1 MIKGLSITSIAYTI
15 KSNLIFKKVVS
26 LLDFKEIFDLVEK
39 TSEEYISVW
48 EDVCNIESPTNYKEG
63 VDKVGKYFA
72 DLAEKHG
79 WQVEFCKQD
88 KVGDVVCITMNPEA
102 LEQPVTFS
110 GHMDTVYPVGSFGD
124 TPVTIKDGMI
134 YGPGV
139 ADCKGGVVA
148 GFLAMDVLQ
157 KLGFTSR
164 PVRLLLQSDEENGSR
179 LSQKATINYICEK
192 AKDSVA
198 FINLE
203 QHTRGEACLQRKG
216 IITFEFIVEGQESH
230 SSRCAVSGANA
241 IAEAAHKII
250 EIEKIKDDQGITCCC
265 SVIKG
270 GTVVNTVPGNCEFKV
285 NVRFATAEQEA
296 WIREYM
302 QKIADTV
309 YVEGCKTQLNISSYR
324 TSMQHTVKNEQLLN
338 RINECLEKAE
348 LPQLTASKRTGG
360 SDAADVSAFGIP
372 CVDSMGVVG
381 GYIHSPKERAYIDS
395 LAESAKRLVWVV
407 KNI

>member
-1 MIKGLSITSIAYTI
+1 MNY
-15 KSNLIFKKVVS
+15 
-26 LLDFKEIFDLVEK
+26 KEIFNLVEK
-39 TSEEYISVW
+39 TSEEYIPVW
-48 EDVCNIESPTNYKEG
+48 EDVCNIESPTDFKEG
-63 VDKVGKYFA
+63 VDKVGSYFA
-72 DLAEKHG
+72 DLAKKHR

-88 KVGDVVCITMNPEA
+88 KVGDVVCITMNPESS
-102 LEQPVTFS
+102 EQPVTFS
-110 GHMDTVYPVGSFGD
+110 GHMDTVYPVGSFGEP
-124 TPVTIKDGMI
+124 PVKFDDEMI

-157 KLGFTSR
+157 KIGFTAR
-164 PVRLLLQSDEENGSR
+164 PVKLLLQSDEENGSK
-179 LSQKATINYICEK
+179 LSKKATINYICEK

-216 IITFEFIVEGQESH
+216 IITFEFVIEGQEAH

-250 EIEKIKDDQGITCCC
+250 EIEKIKFDEGITCCC

-270 GTVVNTVPGNCEFKV
+270 GTVVNTVPGSCEFKV
-285 NVRFATAEQEA
+285 NVRFATAEQET
-296 WIREYM
+296 WIREFM
-302 QKIADTV
+302 QNVADTV
-309 YVEGCKTQLNISSYR
+309 YVEGCKTQLKQSSYR
-324 TSMQHTVKNEQLLN
+324 TSMQYTDKNEQLLKK
-338 RINECLEKAE
+338 INECFEKAE

-360 SDAADVSAFGIP
+360 SDAADVSAYGIP

>member
-1 MIKGLSITSIAYTI
+1 MVK
-15 KSNLIFKKVVS
+15 
-26 LLDFKEIFDLVEK
+26 LLNHQELFDLVEK
-39 TSEEYISVW
+39 TSKEYLSVW
-48 EDVCNIESPTNYKEG
+48 EDVCNIESPTDFKEG
-63 VDKVGKYFA
+63 VDKVGSYFA
-72 DLAEKHG
+72 DLAKKHG
-79 WQVEFCKQD
+79 WQVELFEQEN
-88 KVGDVVCITMNPEA
+88 VGNVVCITMNPEA
-102 LEQPVTFS
+102 IEQPVTFS
-110 GHMDTVYPVGSFGD
+110 GHLDTVYPVGSFGEVP
-124 TPVTIKDGMI
+124 TKLDGDKI

-148 GFLAMDVLQ
+148 AFLAMDVLQ

-216 IITFEFIVEGQESH
+216 IITFEFIIEGQEAH

-302 QKIADTV
+302 QNIANTV
-309 YVEGCKTQLNISSYR
+309 YIEGCKTQLNISSYR
-324 TSMQHTVKNEQLLN
+324 TSMQYNAKNEQLLKK
-338 RINECLEKAE
+338 INECLEKTE

-372 CVDSMGVVG
+372 CVDSLGVVG
-381 GYIHSPKERAYIDS
+381 GYIHSPKEMAYIDS

>member
-1 MIKGLSITSIAYTI
+1 MVK
-15 KSNLIFKKVVS
+15 
-26 LLDFKEIFDLVEK
+26 LLNHQELFDLVKK
-39 TSEEYISVW
+39 TSKEYLSIW
-48 EDVCNIESPTNYKEG
+48 EDVCNIESPTDFKEG
-63 VDKVGKYFA
+63 VDKVGSYFA
-72 DLAEKHG
+72 DLAKKHG
-79 WQVEFCKQD
+79 WQVELFEQEN
-88 KVGDVVCITMNPEA
+88 VGNVVCITMNPEA
-102 LEQPVTFS
+102 IEQPVTFS
-110 GHMDTVYPVGSFGD
+110 GHMDTVYPVGSFGEVP
-124 TPVTIKDGMI
+124 TKLDGDKI

-148 GFLAMDVLQ
+148 AFLAMDVLQ

-216 IITFEFIVEGQESH
+216 IITFEFIIEGQEVH

-285 NVRFATAEQEA
+285 NVRFATAEQET

-302 QKIADTV
+302 QNIANTV
-309 YVEGCKTQLNISSYR
+309 YIEGCKTQLNISSYR
-324 TSMQHTVKNEQLLN
+324 TSMQYTAKNEQLLKK
-338 RINECLEKAE
+338 INECLEKTE

-372 CVDSMGVVG
+372 CVDSLGVVG
-381 GYIHSPKERAYIDS
+381 GYIHSPKEMAYIDS

>member
-1 MIKGLSITSIAYTI
+1 MNY
-15 KSNLIFKKVVS
+15 
-26 LLDFKEIFDLVEK
+26 KEIFDLVEK
-39 TSEEYISVW
+39 TSKEYIPVW
-48 EDVCNIESPTNYKEG
+48 EDVCNIESPTEYKEG
-63 VDKVGKYFA
+63 VDKVGNYFA
-72 DLAEKHG
+72 DLARKHG
-79 WQVEFCKQD
+79 WLVEFCKQD

-102 LEQPVTFS
+102 SEQPITFS
-110 GHMDTVYPVGSFGD
+110 GHMDTVYPVGSFGEA
-124 TPVTIKDGMI
+124 PVKFNDDKI

-157 KLGFTSR
+157 KLGFKSR

-216 IITFEFIVEGQESH
+216 IITFEFVVEGQEAH

-250 EIEKIKDDQGITCCC
+250 EIEKIKDDEGITCCC

-270 GTVVNTVPGNCEFKV
+270 GTVVNTVPGCCEFKV

-302 QKIADTV
+302 QNIADTV
-309 YVEGCKTQLNISSYR
+309 YAEGCKTQLKQLSYR
-324 TSMQHTVKNEQLLN
+324 TSMQYTAKNEQLLKK
-338 RINECLEKAE
+338 INECFEKAGIQ
-348 LPQLTASKRTGG
+348 QLTASKRTGG
-360 SDAADVSAFGIP
+360 SDASDVSAFGIP

-381 GYIHSPKERAYIDS
+381 GYIHSPKETAYIDS
-395 LAESAKRLVWVV
+395 LAESAKRLVVV
-407 KNI
+407 VTNI

>member
-1 MIKGLSITSIAYTI
+1 MVK
-15 KSNLIFKKVVS
+15 
-26 LLDFKEIFDLVEK
+26 LLNHQELFDLVEK
-39 TSEEYISVW
+39 TSKEYLSVW
-48 EDVCNIESPTNYKEG
+48 EDVCNIESPTDFKEG
-63 VDKVGKYFA
+63 VDKVGSYFA
-72 DLAEKHG
+72 DLAKKHG
-79 WQVEFCKQD
+79 WQVELFEQEN
-88 KVGDVVCITMNPEA
+88 VGNVVCITMNPEA
-102 LEQPVTFS
+102 IEQPVTFS
-110 GHMDTVYPVGSFGD
+110 GHLDTVYPVGSFGEVP
-124 TPVTIKDGMI
+124 TKLDGDKI

-148 GFLAMDVLQ
+148 AFLAMDVLQ

-216 IITFEFIVEGQESH
+216 IITFEFIIEGQETH
-230 SSRCAVSGANA
+230 SSRSAVSGANA

-265 SVIKG
+265 SIIKG

-285 NVRFATAEQEA
+285 NVRFATAEQET

-302 QKIADTV
+302 QNIANTV
-309 YVEGCKTQLNISSYR
+309 YIEGCKTQLNISSYR
-324 TSMQHTVKNEQLLN
+324 TSMQYTAKNEQLLKK
-338 RINECLEKAE
+338 INECLEKTE

-372 CVDSMGVVG
+372 CVDSLGVVG
-381 GYIHSPKERAYIDS
+381 GYIHSPKEMAYIDS

>member
-1 MIKGLSITSIAYTI
+1 MVK
-15 KSNLIFKKVVS
+15 
-26 LLDFKEIFDLVEK
+26 LLNHQELFDLVEK
-39 TSEEYISVW
+39 TSKEYLSVW
-48 EDVCNIESPTNYKEG
+48 EDVCNIESPTDFKEG
-63 VDKVGKYFA
+63 VDKVGSYFA
-72 DLAEKHG
+72 DLAKKHG
-79 WQVEFCKQD
+79 WQVELFEQEN
-88 KVGDVVCITMNPEA
+88 VGNVVCITMNPEA
-102 LEQPVTFS
+102 IEQPVTFS
-110 GHMDTVYPVGSFGD
+110 GHLDTVYPVGSFGEVP
-124 TPVTIKDGMI
+124 TKLDGDKI

-148 GFLAMDVLQ
+148 AFLAMDVLQ

-192 AKDSVA
+192 AKDSLA

-250 EIEKIKDDQGITCCC
+250 EIEKIKDDQGVTCCC

-302 QKIADTV
+302 QNIADAV
-309 YVEGCKTQLNISSYR
+309 YVEGCKTQLKISSYR
-324 TSMQHTVKNEQLLN
+324 TSMQYTAKNEQLLN

-348 LPQLTASKRTGG
+348 LPQLTSSKRTGG

-381 GYIHSPKERAYIDS
+381 GCIHSPKETAYIDS